1 MKKYDNFIIIEK
13 ALPEKSTS
21 TNTSTAIT
29 PVITNDIDLKYQQFL
44 VTIRN
49 FINQNIVFEKNI

>member
-1 MKKYDNFIIIEK
+1 MKKYDDFIIIEK

-21 TNTSTAIT
+21 TSTAIT

>member
-1 MKKYDNFIIIEK
+1 MKKYDDFIIIEK
-13 ALPEKSTS
+13 ALPEKS
-21 TNTSTAIT
+21 TSTAIT